1 MMVVMVLL
9 SLQQLLSLFL
19 SLSSFVFFK
28 LFIHIFIPML
38 RHQLSKERVVED
50 MEGRRVYIVRG
61 VRESLRM
68 IPKV

>member
-1 MMVVMVLL
+1 MVVVLL

-19 SLSSFVFFK
+19 SLSSFFFK

-61 VRESLRM
+61 VRESIRM
-68 IPKV
+68 NPKV